1 MKDTGNLR
9 VHTQRTRLTSKVDLP
24 GQQDRLRQLILYV
37 AQRCHSA
44 ERMGLIKLNKILW
57 KADFD
62 AYAARNI
69 PVTGRAYQRLELGP
83 APREMRP
90 LLNEM
95 IRARLIHLEETD
107 FGDGVIEYRP
117 IADKPPS
124 LDNFGSDDIEFVDAS
139 IVYYWNMTGKETS
152 DDSHGIPWRSRKN
165 NEPMFYELSFIS
177 DSPISPKQI
186 IRISAVIRDKKRAVV
201 SK

>member
-1 MKDTGNLR
+1 
-9 VHTQRTRLTSKVDLP
+9 
-24 GQQDRLRQLILYV
+24 
-37 AQRCHSA
+37 
-44 ERMGLIKLNKILW
+44 MGLIKLNKILW

-117 IADKPPS
+117 IAD
-124 LDNFGSDDIEFVDAS
+124 
-139 IVYYWNMTGKETS
+139 
-152 DDSHGIPWRSRKN
+152 
-165 NEPMFYELSFIS
+165 
-177 DSPISPKQI
+177 
-186 IRISAVIRDKKRAVV
+186 
-201 SK
+201 

>member
-1 MKDTGNLR
+1 
-9 VHTQRTRLTSKVDLP
+9 
-24 GQQDRLRQLILYV
+24 
-37 AQRCHSA
+37 
-44 ERMGLIKLNKILW
+44 MGLIKLNKILW